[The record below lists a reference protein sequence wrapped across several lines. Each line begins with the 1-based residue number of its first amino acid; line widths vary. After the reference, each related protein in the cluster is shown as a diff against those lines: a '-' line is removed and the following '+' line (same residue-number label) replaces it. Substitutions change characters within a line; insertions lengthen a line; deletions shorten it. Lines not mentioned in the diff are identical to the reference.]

1 MGTFSYSKKI
11 DEKRNKKLKI
21 AIVISQW
28 NELITSSLL
37 KETLKT
43 LIKHGVKEYNISQI
57 NVPGSFELIYAAKK
71 IGTLKKIDAI
81 IVIGCIIKGK
91 TPHFE
96 YISNSVSLGI
106 KDLNILLEKPVIF
119 GVLTTQNLEEAKK
132 RSTGKTNKG
141 SEFAIS
147 AIEMTKI

>member
-1 MGTFSYSKKI
+1 MGKFSYSEKI

-21 AIVISQW
+21 AIIISQW
-28 NELITSSLL
+28 NKAITERLL
-37 KETLKT
+37 KDTSKT
-43 LIKHGVKEYNISQI
+43 LIQHGIKESNISKI
-57 NVPGSFELIYAAKK
+57 TVPGSFELIFAAKK
-71 IGTLKKIDAI
+71 IGKLKEIDAI
-81 IVIGCIIKGK
+81 IVIGCIIKGN

-119 GVLTTQNLEEAKK
+119 GVLTTQNIEEAEK
-132 RSTGKTNKG
+132 RSTGIKNKG
-141 SEFAIS
+141 REFAVS